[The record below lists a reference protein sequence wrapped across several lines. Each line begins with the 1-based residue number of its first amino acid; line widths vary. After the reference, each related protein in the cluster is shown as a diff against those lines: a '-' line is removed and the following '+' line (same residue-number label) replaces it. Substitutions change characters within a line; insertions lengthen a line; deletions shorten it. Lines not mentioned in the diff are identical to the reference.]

1 MATAHGVRVRLTVT
15 LVALVALTAGL
26 LGIGS
31 YVFLDRTLHQQ
42 SLDAAANQ
50 ARFDLATVVPNA
62 NLPPS
67 PSRDDITGS
76 LLLQTLQARGVETI
90 VDLGDRGA
98 AISDSAL
105 GEAQAAVDALPADL
119 KAEVANGRLAYAW
132 TTVGGRPSVVVGGR
146 VRPSGP
152 DLYFVRDA
160 TALERTLQQLRLALG
175 VGALLLV
182 LLALL
187 VARSVARG
195 VLAPVEAASR
205 AAERIEGGDL
215 SARVPVTSDDEF
227 GAWAE
232 RFNRMAAALAETIGR
247 LETAEAQNRRFVA
260 DVAHEL
266 RTPLAALV
274 AEASILR
281 DHLHAL
287 PPESRRAGE
296 LLVAD
301 IGRLRSLVD
310 DLMEVSRFDARAE
323 RIALE
328 PIDVGR
334 LVTAVARARLP
345 EATVVVP
352 DERLVIDTD
361 PHRLERILGNLLD
374 NAREHAAGAPVVVRV
389 DTPATVVAEVA
400 VSVADRG
407 PGVPED
413 RLERIFER
421 FYKADP
427 SRHGGSSGL
436 GLAIA
441 AEHAALLGGH
451 LTARNRSRGGLRIE
465 LRLPVTGS
473 LRHGDVPATEP
484 PEAGTPTSRRQEP
497 TE

>member
-26 LGIGS
+26 LGVGS

-42 SLDAAANQ
+42 SLDAAADQ

-62 NLPPS
+62 NLPAS

-119 KAEVANGRLAYAW
+119 KAQVANGRLAYAW
-132 TTVGGRPSVVVGGR
+132 TTVGGRSSLVVGGR

-175 VGALLLV
+175 AGALLLV

-287 PPESRRAGE
+287 PPESRRTGE

-323 RIALE
+323 QIALE

-361 PHRLERILGNLLD
+361 PRRLERILGNLLD
-374 NAREHAAGAPVVVRV
+374 NAREHAAGAPVEVRV
-389 DTPATVVAEVA
+389 ETPTTLLAEVV

-451 LTARNRSRGGLRIE
+451 LTAQNRSRGGLRLE

-473 LRHGDVPATEP
+473 LRRGDVPATEP
-484 PEAGTPTSRRQEP
+484 PEAGTPTSSRQEP